1 MILGLESPVVDF
13 LTHKQNM
20 IKRLQENLANAQAS
34 TKKYADKNRTKREFK
49 IGDMIYLKLQPFR
62 HTTFGL
68 HQSLKL
74 TTKFYGPFRIVQR
87 IGPAAYRLYLPQ
99 SATMH
104 SVFHVSQLKQHIGP
118 KAVPLANLP
127 MVTSDVYNKAEPEA
141 VLDTRALP
149 RQDNIITQWK
159 I

>member
-1 MILGLESPVVDF
+1 
-13 LTHKQNM
+13 
-20 IKRLQENLANAQAS
+20 
-34 TKKYADKNRTKREFK
+34 
-49 IGDMIYLKLQPFR
+49 
-62 HTTFGL
+62 
-68 HQSLKL
+68 
-74 TTKFYGPFRIVQR
+74 VQR

-99 SATMH
+99 SATIH

-118 KAVPLANLP
+118 KEVPLANLP